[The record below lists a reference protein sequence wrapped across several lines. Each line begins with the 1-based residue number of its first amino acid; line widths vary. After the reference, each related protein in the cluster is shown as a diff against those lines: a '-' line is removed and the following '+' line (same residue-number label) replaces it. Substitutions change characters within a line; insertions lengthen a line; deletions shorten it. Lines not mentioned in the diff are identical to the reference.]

1 MKRIKFMKIF
11 SRRLVAYFFSAA
23 FLFVPVL
30 VSAQGTTG
38 SSATFPNPIAAPDL
52 TSLLT
57 LVLNAVILIVF
68 PFIVLFI
75 VYAGFKMVAA
85 RGNPGE
91 ISKAKEQ
98 IIYAII
104 GALIILGAGAIS
116 LAIKGTVN
124 QIRCN
129 QVDNCPGDT
138 NP

>member
-1 MKRIKFMKIF
+1 MFLIPVFCF
-11 SRRLVAYFFSAA
+11 AA
-23 FLFVPVL
+23 G
-30 VSAQGTTG
+30 SDADTG
-38 SSATFPNPIAAPDL
+38 PATFPNPIAAPDL

-124 QIRCN
+124 QIRCD